1 MQTLTIKC
9 KNDTISEHIYS
20 LLSHLPK
27 NEVVI
32 SKSAVESELEK
43 HKKLIQHSFDDL
55 KSGNVTKTGKIV
67 RL

>member
-9 KNDTISEHIYS
+9 KNDTIAEHIYS

-32 SKSAVESELEK
+32 SKSAVDIELEK
-43 HKKLIQHSFDDL
+43 HKKLIQQSFDDL

-67 RL
+67 ML

>member
-1 MQTLTIKC
+1 MQTLTITC
-9 KNDTISEHIYS
+9 KNDTIAEHIYS

-32 SKSAVESELEK
+32 SKSAIDSESEK

-67 RL
+67 TL